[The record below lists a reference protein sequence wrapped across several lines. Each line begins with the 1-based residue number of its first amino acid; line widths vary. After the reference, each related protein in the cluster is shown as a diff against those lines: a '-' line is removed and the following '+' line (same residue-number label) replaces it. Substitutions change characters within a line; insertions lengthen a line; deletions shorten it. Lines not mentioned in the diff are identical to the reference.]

1 MGKRLLFVC
10 LVIAATV
17 SCGGKNN
24 SNDSTGGDGS
34 TNGDGTGNGDGGG
47 NGDGIVTGDGGGGG
61 GACTPQNAQCNN
73 CADDDSDGKIDGFDP
88 ECTGPADNDESTFA
102 TGIPGDNMDAINQD
116 CFFDGDSGAGN
127 DGCNQHVCCLLG
139 ATSKAEC
146 AADLVGL
153 VNNPQ
158 QEGNKYDVTTCF
170 MPLGNAQVPQQCKDV
185 CGAITPPGCDCFG
198 CCTVCDAAGCVDV
211 AINPATSPDCDETTL
226 HDPTKCKLC
235 TKTAD
240 CGGGDC
246 GGTTCILCP
255 GQDPDDLPPECNGM
269 PTCPTGTVPC
279 DANGQCAEG
288 AFCSNGCCIGI
299 IQ

>member
-24 SNDSTGGDGS
+24 NNDSAGGGDANGDGS
-34 TNGDGTGNGDGGG
+34 GNGDGGG
-47 NGDGIVTGDGGGGG
+47 NGDGIGTGDGGGGG
-61 GACTPQNAQCNN
+61 MCTPQQAQCNN

-88 ECTGPADNDESTFA
+88 ECTGPLDNDESSFA
-102 TGIPGDNMDAINQD
+102 TGIPGDNKDAINQD
-116 CFFDGDSGAGN
+116 CFFDGNSGAGN

-139 ATSKAEC
+139 ATNTTQCKQK
-146 AADLVGL
+146 LIGI
-153 VNNPQ
+153 VNNPD
-158 QEGNKYDVTTCF
+158 QEGNKYDVTQCF

-198 CCTVCDAAGCVDV
+198 CCTVCDAAGCVDI
-211 AINPATSPDCDETTL
+211 AINPATAPNCDETTI
-226 HDPTKCKLC
+226 HDPSKCPVC
-235 TKTAD
+235 TKVAD

-246 GGTTCILCP
+246 GGSTCILCP
-255 GQDPDDLPPECNGM
+255 GQDPGDLPPECNGM